1 MKRIQVFMII
11 WILLWLTNIP
21 IGAAEQMG
29 RIMIETDSSELTQ
42 EMMAVYCIAEA
53 QVEGPKWTYH
63 WKEEFG
69 MEGIEPERWVAG
81 FSEKD
86 MEEIEEKA
94 EEIKPLQIKS
104 FDAEGKIQ
112 VIVRPG
118 IYLLKQ
124 WDKKEAMVQSIL
136 AIVPEMNVD
145 RRTWN
150 YERRYNAKYT
160 LEPLIPQTGDSQER
174 ICVWIVTAAVSM
186 AAVLGFVQIYKKN
199 EKNIDR
205 R

>member
-29 RIMIETDSSELTQ
+29 RIVIETDSSELTQ

-160 LEPLIPQTGDSQER
+160 LEPLIPRTGDSQER
-174 ICVWIVTAAVSM
+174 IFVWIVTAAVSM
-186 AAVLGFVQIYKKN
+186 AAVLGFVPIYRKN

>member
-29 RIMIETDSSELTQ
+29 RIVIETDSSELTQ

-104 FDAEGKIQ
+104 FD
-112 VIVRPG
+112 
-118 IYLLKQ
+118 LLKQ

-186 AAVLGFVQIYKKN
+186 AAVLGFVPIYKKN

>member
-29 RIMIETDSSELTQ
+29 RIVIETDSSELTQ

-112 VIVRPG
+112 VIVSSGTRKKPWFNPFW
-118 IYLLKQ
+118 LLF
-124 WDKKEAMVQSIL
+124 
-136 AIVPEMNVD
+136 
-145 RRTWN
+145 RR
-150 YERRYNAKYT
+150 
-160 LEPLIPQTGDSQER
+160 
-174 ICVWIVTAAVSM
+174 
-186 AAVLGFVQIYKKN
+186 
-199 EKNIDR
+199 
-205 R
+205 